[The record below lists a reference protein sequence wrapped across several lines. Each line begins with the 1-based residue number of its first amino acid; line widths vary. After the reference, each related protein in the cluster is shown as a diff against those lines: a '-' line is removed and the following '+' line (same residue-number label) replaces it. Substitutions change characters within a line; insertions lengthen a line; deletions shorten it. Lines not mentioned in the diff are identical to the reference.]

1 MPGHG
6 KAVASLVLGIIGV
19 VFWWFGYSAIV
30 SLVLGVIG
38 LFLAASARKEGNT
51 EGVRT
56 AGFVLCIISTVV
68 GGIIFAACVACA
80 GAVGASGGCAA
91 LSELANS

>member
-19 VFWWFGYSAIV
+19 VFWWFGYSSIV
-30 SLVLGVIG
+30 SLILGVIG
-38 LFLAASARKEGNT
+38 LFLASSSRKEGNA
-51 EGVRT
+51 EGIRT
-56 AGFVLCIISTVV
+56 AGFVLCLISTIV

-80 GAVGASGGCAA
+80 GAIGASSGCAA
-91 LSELANS
+91 LSEIANS